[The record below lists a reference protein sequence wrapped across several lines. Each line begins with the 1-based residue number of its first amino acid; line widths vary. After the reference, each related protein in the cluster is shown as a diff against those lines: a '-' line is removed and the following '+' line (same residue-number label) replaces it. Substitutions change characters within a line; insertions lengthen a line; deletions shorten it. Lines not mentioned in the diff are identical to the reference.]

1 MQSVSAQVDRIT
13 IQLQKHQTHLTRDI
27 ELLDTLYDKTNNTL
41 MTYHCISLLHSK
53 KLQLEMKAT
62 TIATA
67 SAAIH

>member
-1 MQSVSAQVDRIT
+1 MQSVSAQVDR

-53 KLQLEMKAT
+53 KV
-62 TIATA
+62 
-67 SAAIH
+67 AIRK